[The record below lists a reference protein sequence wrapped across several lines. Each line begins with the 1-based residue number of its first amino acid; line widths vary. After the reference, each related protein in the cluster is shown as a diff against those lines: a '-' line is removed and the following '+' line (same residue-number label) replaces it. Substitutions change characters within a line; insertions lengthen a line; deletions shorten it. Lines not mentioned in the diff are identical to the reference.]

1 MADSPL
7 LLIVGGPNGSGKTTV
22 AKQFSESRG
31 IPYLGADAIAEQLNP
46 SNPANAAISAS
57 RTFSRTIRQLIAERQ
72 SFICESTLSGLTLK
86 NFLGTARESGYAIEI
101 AYLLVESEEF
111 CLTRVAERV
120 RKGGH
125 DVPEVDVRR
134 RFSRSLHNFWNVY
147 RHLAD
152 RWLVCYNGNLSLQD
166 AAAGTSTALTILDP
180 GHYALL
186 LRLVGELP

>member
-86 NFLGTARESGYAIEI
+86 NFLGAARESGYAIEI
-101 AYLLVESEEF
+101 AYLLVESEDL

-134 RFSRSLHNFWNVY
+134 RFSRSLNNFWNVY

-152 RWLVCYNGNLSLQD
+152 SWLVCYNGKSSLQD
-166 AAAGTSTALTILDP
+166 AAAGTSSELTIFDQ

-186 LRLVGELP
+186 LKLVGELP